1 MQNDPNATPG
11 VSLSLEGRTA
21 LVTGGSR
28 GIGAATVRLFRQAGA
43 RVAFSY
49 LSAQPEAEA
58 LAASLGGPTVCLPI
72 RQSLETPEDGEALVA
87 ATLAAF
93 GDLDILV
100 ANHGI
105 WPPVETSVAAMTI
118 AQWRRTQATNVD
130 SVFGLC
136 HAAASHM
143 LTRPRRTMEAVISTG
158 AKRSGEACPELVEG
172 TPAFSP
178 LEPGVTLTA
187 GCVPL
192 QPARGHIVLIASSAG
207 QRGEAGHADY
217 ATSKGAIIALTKSL
231 SSELA
236 PHGIYAN
243 CVAPGWT
250 HTEMTGSVFD
260 APDVAPRTNRTI
272 PVGRPGH
279 VSEIAGPILFLCTPL
294 AGFIS
299 GEIFNVNGGA
309 VLTG

>member
-1 MQNDPNATPG
+1 MQNEAMSHESRPSLG
-11 VSLSLEGRTA
+11 VTLSLAGRTA
-21 LVTGGSR
+21 LITGGSR
-28 GIGAATVRLFRQAGA
+28 GIGAATVRLFRKAGA

-49 LSAQPEAEA
+49 RTATDQAQALSAECGG
-58 LAASLGGPTVCLPI
+58 ASVCLPI
-72 RQSLETPEDGEALVA
+72 QQALATPEDGETLVA
-87 ATLAAF
+87 RTLAAF

-105 WPPVETSVAAMTI
+105 WPPVPITVADMNA

-130 SVFGLC
+130 SVFGLA
-136 HAAASHM
+136 HAAAAHM
-143 LTRPRRTMEAVISTG
+143 LTRPRGPAST
-158 AKRSGEACPELVEG
+158 E
-172 TPAFSP
+172 
-178 LEPGVTLTA
+178 TA
-187 GCVPL
+187 GNVPL
-192 QPARGHIVLIASSAG
+192 RPARGHIVLIASAAG
-207 QRGEAGHADY
+207 QRGEGGHADY
-217 ATSKGAIIALTKSL
+217 AASKGAIITFTKSL
-231 SSELA
+231 SWELA

-260 APDVAPRTNRTI
+260 RPEDSARTNPTI

-279 VSEIAGPILFLCTPL
+279 VDEIAGPILFLCTPF

>member
-1 MQNDPNATPG
+1 MEAMSNASAPTPG
-11 VSLSLEGRTA
+11 VTRSLAGRTA
-21 LVTGGSR
+21 LITGGSR

-49 LSAQPEAEA
+49 QQATAQAEA
-58 LAASLGGPTVCLPI
+58 LATSLGGPTLCLPI
-72 RQSLETPEDGEALVA
+72 QQTLATPEDGEALVA
-87 ATLAAF
+87 RTLAAF

-105 WPPVETSVAAMTI
+105 WPPVPTTVACMTSAQWHRTI
-118 AQWRRTQATNVD
+118 ATNID
-130 SVFGLC
+130 SVFGLV
-136 HAAASHM
+136 HAAAAHM
-143 LTRPRRTMEAVISTG
+143 LTRPRA
-158 AKRSGEACPELVEG
+158 EG
-172 TPAFSP
+172 DPNT
-178 LEPGVTLTA
+178 TA

-192 QPARGHIVLIASSAG
+192 QPARGHIVLIASAAG

-217 ATSKGAIIALTKSL
+217 ATTKGAIIALTKSL

-250 HTEMTGSVFD
+250 HTEMTASVFD
-260 APDVAPRTNRTI
+260 RPEDAARTNPTI
-272 PVGRPGH
+272 PVGRPAH
-279 VSEIAGPILFLCTPL
+279 VTEIAGPILFLCTPY

-299 GEIFNVNGGA
+299 GEILNVNGGA

>member
-1 MQNDPNATPG
+1 
-11 VSLSLEGRTA
+11 
-21 LVTGGSR
+21 
-28 GIGAATVRLFRQAGA
+28 
-43 RVAFSY
+43 
-49 LSAQPEAEA
+49 
-58 LAASLGGPTVCLPI
+58 
-72 RQSLETPEDGEALVA
+72 
-87 ATLAAF
+87 
-93 GDLDILV
+93 
-100 ANHGI
+100 
-105 WPPVETSVAAMTI
+105 
-118 AQWRRTQATNVD
+118 
-130 SVFGLC
+130 
-136 HAAASHM
+136 
-143 LTRPRRTMEAVISTG
+143 ME
-158 AKRSGEACPELVEG
+158 
-172 TPAFSP
+172 
-178 LEPGVTLTA
+178 TA

-192 QPARGHIVLIASSAG
+192 QPARGHIVLIASAAG
-207 QRGEAGHADY
+207 QRGEGGHADY

-260 APDVAPRTNRTI
+260 RPADAARTNPTI

-279 VSEIAGPILFLCTPL
+279 VTEIAGPILFLCTPY

>member
-1 MQNDPNATPG
+1 MQNDPHATPG

-49 LSAQPEAEA
+49 LSAQPQAEA
-58 LAASLGGPTVCLPI
+58 LAAELGGPTVCLPI
-72 RQSLETPEDGEALVA
+72 RQSLETPEDGETLVA

-105 WPPVETSVAAMTI
+105 WPPVETPIAAMSI
-118 AQWRRTQATNVD
+118 AQWRRTQSTNVD

-136 HAAASHM
+136 HAAAAHM
-143 LTRPRRTMEAVISTG
+143 LTRPRGPA
-158 AKRSGEACPELVEG
+158 G
-172 TPAFSP
+172 TES
-178 LEPGVTLTA
+178 A

-192 QPARGHIVLIASSAG
+192 QAARGHIVLIASAAG

-260 APDVAPRTNRTI
+260 RPEVAARTNPTI

-279 VSEIAGPILFLCTPL
+279 VTEIAGPVLFLCTPF

>member
-1 MQNDPNATPG
+1 MQNEAMSHEFHPTPG
-11 VSLSLEGRTA
+11 VTLSLLGRTA
-21 LVTGGSR
+21 LITGGSR
-28 GIGAATVRLFRQAGA
+28 GIGAATVRLFHKAGA

-49 LSAQPEAEA
+49 RSAAEQAHVLSAEC
-58 LAASLGGPTVCLPI
+58 GGTTACLPI
-72 RQSLETPEDGEALVA
+72 QQVLATPEDGEVLVA
-87 ATLAAF
+87 RTLEAF

-105 WPPVETSVAAMTI
+105 WPPVPTTVADMSS

-130 SVFGLC
+130 SVFGLV
-136 HAAASHM
+136 HAAAAHM
-143 LTRPRRTMEAVISTG
+143 LTRPRPVADPRI
-158 AKRSGEACPELVEG
+158 
-172 TPAFSP
+172 
-178 LEPGVTLTA
+178 TA
-187 GCVPL
+187 GNVPL
-192 QPARGHIVLIASSAG
+192 QPARGHIVLIASAAG
-207 QRGEAGHADY
+207 QRGEGGHADY

-236 PHGIYAN
+236 PHSIYAN

-260 APDVAPRTNRTI
+260 RPEDSARTNPTI

-279 VSEIAGPILFLCTPL
+279 VDEIAGPILFLCTPF

-309 VLTG
+309 VLAG

>member
-1 MQNDPNATPG
+1 MKNKPYSAQAYSEPAGAQSTQVGTPTG
-11 VSLSLEGRTA
+11 VTLSLEGRTA
-21 LVTGGSR
+21 LITGGSR
-28 GIGAATVRLFRQAGA
+28 GIGAATVRLFREAGA

-49 LSAQPEAEA
+49 RAAGDRAHA
-58 LAASLGGPTVCLPI
+58 LAEECGGPGACVAI
-72 RQSLETPEDGEALVA
+72 QQSLATPEDGEALVA
-87 ATLAAF
+87 ATLDAF

-105 WPPVETSVAAMTI
+105 WPPVETTVATMTA
-118 AQWRRTQATNVD
+118 AQWRHTIATNVD
-130 SVFGLC
+130 SVFGLV
-136 HAAASHM
+136 HAAAAHM
-143 LTRPRRTMEAVISTG
+143 LTRPRG
-158 AKRSGEACPELVEG
+158 
-172 TPAFSP
+172 PALAES
-178 LEPGVTLTA
+178 A

-192 QPARGHIVLIASSAG
+192 RLARGHIVLIASAAG
-207 QRGEAGHADY
+207 QRGEGGHADY
-217 ATSKGAIIALTKSL
+217 ATSKGAMIALTKSL

-260 APDVAPRTNRTI
+260 APEVAARTNPTI

-279 VSEIAGPILFLCTPL
+279 VTEIAGPILFLCTPY

>member
-1 MQNDPNATPG
+1 MAIWCKMEAMSNQSTPG
-11 VSLSLEGRTA
+11 VTLSLAGRTA

-49 LSAQPEAEA
+49 QRAAGHAEA
-58 LAASLGGPTVCLPI
+58 LAAELGGPAVCLPL
-72 RQSLETPEDGEALVA
+72 QQELATPEDGEALVA
-87 ATLAAF
+87 RTLAAF

-105 WPPVETSVAAMTI
+105 WPPTPTTVAEMTSAQWHRTI
-118 AQWRRTQATNVD
+118 ATNID

-136 HAAASHM
+136 HAAAAHM
-143 LTRPRRTMEAVISTG
+143 LTGPRDQAASAG
-158 AKRSGEACPELVEG
+158 GSPENQL
-172 TPAFSP
+172 S
-178 LEPGVTLTA
+178 A
-187 GCVPL
+187 GNVPL
-192 QPARGHIVLIASSAG
+192 QPARGHIVLIASAAG
-207 QRGEAGHADY
+207 QRGEGGHADY
-217 ATSKGAIIALTKSL
+217 ATTKGAIIALTKSL

-260 APDVAPRTNRTI
+260 RPEDAARTNPTI

-279 VSEIAGPILFLCTPL
+279 VTEIAGPILFLCTPY

>member
-1 MQNDPNATPG
+1 MTEPNSTPG
-11 VSLSLEGRTA
+11 VTLSLAGRTA

-49 LSAQPEAEA
+49 LSAQSQAEA
-58 LAASLGGPTVCLPI
+58 LAEELGGPSVCLPI
-72 RQSLETPEDGEALVA
+72 RQELTTPEDGETLIA
-87 ATLAAF
+87 ATLMAF

-105 WPPVETSVAAMTI
+105 WPPVETSVAAMTS

-136 HAAASHM
+136 HAAAAHM
-143 LTRPRRTMEAVISTG
+143 LVRPRGPVAAES
-158 AKRSGEACPELVEG
+158 
-172 TPAFSP
+172 
-178 LEPGVTLTA
+178 A

-192 QPARGHIVLIASSAG
+192 QPARGHIVLIASAAG

-260 APDVAPRTNRTI
+260 RPEVAARTNPTI
-272 PVGRPGH
+272 PVGRPAH
-279 VSEIAGPILFLCTPL
+279 VTEIAGPILFLCTPY

-309 VLTG
+309 VLAG

>member
-1 MQNDPNATPG
+1 MEAMPNQSTPG
-11 VSLSLEGRTA
+11 VTLSLAGRTA
-21 LVTGGSR
+21 LITGGSR

-49 LSAQPEAEA
+49 QQAADQATA
-58 LAASLGGPTVCLPI
+58 LATELGGPTLCLPI
-72 RQSLETPEDGEALVA
+72 QQTLATPEDGEALVA
-87 ATLAAF
+87 RTLAAF
-93 GDLDILV
+93 GDLDILI

-105 WPPVETSVAAMTI
+105 WPPVPTPVAEMTSAQWHRTI
-118 AQWRRTQATNVD
+118 ATNIS
-130 SVFGLC
+130 SVFGLV
-136 HAAASHM
+136 HAAAAHM
-143 LTRPRRTMEAVISTG
+143 LTRPRG
-158 AKRSGEACPELVEG
+158 
-172 TPAFSP
+172 PADP
-178 LEPGVTLTA
+178 NTTA

-192 QPARGHIVLIASSAG
+192 QPARGHIVLIASAAG

-217 ATSKGAIIALTKSL
+217 ATTKGAIIALTKSL

-250 HTEMTGSVFD
+250 HTEMTASVFD
-260 APDVAPRTNRTI
+260 RPEDAALTNPTI
-272 PVGRPGH
+272 PVGRPAH
-279 VSEIAGPILFLCTPL
+279 VTEVAGPILFLCTPY

-299 GEIFNVNGGA
+299 GEILNVNGGA

>member
-1 MQNDPNATPG
+1 MHMNPEPTPG
-11 VSLSLEGRTA
+11 VTLSLAGRTA

-49 LSAQPEAEA
+49 RTAADQANT
-58 LAASLGGPTVCLPI
+58 LAASLGGPSLCLPI
-72 RQSLETPEDGEALVA
+72 QRDLETPEDGEALVA
-87 ATLAAF
+87 QTLAAF

-105 WPPVETSVAAMTI
+105 WPPNSTSVATMTA
-118 AQWRRTQATNVD
+118 AQWRRTIATNID

-136 HAAASHM
+136 HAATAHM
-143 LTRPRRTMEAVISTG
+143 LTRPRS
-158 AKRSGEACPELVEG
+158 
-172 TPAFSP
+172 PATSAGGSSENQ
-178 LEPGVTLTA
+178 LSA
-187 GCVPL
+187 GCVPI
-192 QPARGHIVLIASSAG
+192 QPARGHIVLIASAAG
-207 QRGEAGHADY
+207 QRGEAFHADY
-217 ATSKGAIIALTKSL
+217 AASKGAIIAFTKSL

-260 APDVAPRTNRTI
+260 DLADAARTNPTI
-272 PVGRPGH
+272 PVGRPAH
-279 VSEIAGPILFLCTPL
+279 VTEIAGPILFLCTPY

-299 GEIFNVNGGA
+299 GEIVNVNGGA
-309 VLTG
+309 VLAG

>member
-1 MQNDPNATPG
+1 MEAMPDQQVPG
-11 VSLSLEGRTA
+11 VSLSLAGRTA
-21 LVTGGSR
+21 LITGGSR
-28 GIGAATVRLFRQAGA
+28 GIGAAAVRLFRQAGA

-49 LSAQPEAEA
+49 RAAAGQAEA
-58 LAASLGGPTVCLPI
+58 LSAELGGLSACLPI
-72 RQSLETPEDGEALVA
+72 QQDLTSADDGETLVA
-87 ATLAAF
+87 RTLAAF

-105 WPPVETSVAAMTI
+105 WPPVETTVAAMTA
-118 AQWRRTQATNVD
+118 AQWRRTQATNVE

-136 HAAASHM
+136 HAAAAHM
-143 LTRPRRTMEAVISTG
+143 LTRPR
-158 AKRSGEACPELVEG
+158 
-172 TPAFSP
+172 PAAASAQ
-178 LEPGVTLTA
+178 TA

-192 QPARGHIVLIASSAG
+192 QPARGHIVLIASAAG
-207 QRGEAGHADY
+207 QRGEGGHADY
-217 ATSKGAIIALTKSL
+217 ATSKGAIIAFTKSL

-260 APDVAPRTNRTI
+260 APEVAARTNPTI
-272 PVGRPGH
+272 PIGRPGH
-279 VSEIAGPILFLCTPL
+279 VTEIAGPILFLCTPF

>member
-1 MQNDPNATPG
+1 MSARSTLMQYRGMKKSDSIPSAQTHSTAHSPAVSLSLDAG
-11 VSLSLEGRTA
+11 VSLSLAGRTA

-49 LSAQPEAEA
+49 RTAADQAHA
-58 LAASLGGPTVCLPI
+58 LAAECGGPEFCRPI
-72 RQSLETPEDGEALVA
+72 QHDLVTPEDGESLVA

-105 WPPVETSVAAMTI
+105 WPPVETSVATMTS
-118 AQWRRTQATNVD
+118 AQWRLTQATNVD
-130 SVFGLC
+130 SVFGLV
-136 HAAASHM
+136 HAAAAHM
-143 LTRPRRTMEAVISTG
+143 LTRPRAAG
-158 AKRSGEACPELVEG
+158 SGE
-172 TPAFSP
+172 
-178 LEPGVTLTA
+178 TA

-207 QRGEAGHADY
+207 QRGEGGHADY

-260 APDVAPRTNRTI
+260 SPADAARINPTI
-272 PVGRPGH
+272 PVGRPAH
-279 VSEIAGPILFLCTPL
+279 VTEIAGPILFLCTPF

-309 VLTG
+309 VLIG

>member
-1 MQNDPNATPG
+1 MSTQPAPTPG
-11 VSLSLEGRTA
+11 VTLSLAGRTA
-21 LVTGGSR
+21 LITGGSR

-49 LSAQPEAEA
+49 QHAGGQAEMLSA
-58 LAASLGGPTVCLPI
+58 LCGGHDVCLPL
-72 RQSLETPEDGEALVA
+72 RQELLTPEDGEALVA
-87 ATLAAF
+87 RTLAAF

-105 WPPVETSVAAMTI
+105 WPPVPTTVAEMTSAQWHRTI
-118 AQWRRTQATNVD
+118 ATNID
-130 SVFGLC
+130 SVFGLV
-136 HAAASHM
+136 HAAAAHM
-143 LTRPRRTMEAVISTG
+143 LTRPRAAG
-158 AKRSGEACPELVEG
+158 DP
-172 TPAFSP
+172 
-178 LEPGVTLTA
+178 TLTA

-192 QPARGHIVLIASSAG
+192 QPARGHIVLIASAAG

-217 ATSKGAIIALTKSL
+217 ATTKGAIIALTKSL

-250 HTEMTGSVFD
+250 HTEMTASVFD
-260 APDVAPRTNRTI
+260 SPEDAARTNPTI

-279 VSEIAGPILFLCTPL
+279 VTEIAGPILFLCTPY

-299 GEIFNVNGGA
+299 GEILNVNGGA

>member
-1 MQNDPNATPG
+1 MQNEAMSHEFHPATG
-11 VSLSLEGRTA
+11 VTLSLSGRIA
-21 LVTGGSR
+21 LITGGSR
-28 GIGAATVRLFRQAGA
+28 GIGAATVRLFRRAGA
-43 RVAFSY
+43 RVAFNYQASAKQAHA
-49 LSAQPEAEA
+49 LSAECGG
-58 LAASLGGPTVCLPI
+58 ASTCLPI
-72 RQSLETPEDGEALVA
+72 QQHLATPEDGEALVA
-87 ATLAAF
+87 RTLEAF

-105 WPPVETSVAAMTI
+105 WPPVETSVATMTS

-130 SVFGLC
+130 SVFGLV
-136 HAAASHM
+136 HAAAAHM
-143 LTRPRRTMEAVISTG
+143 LTRPRPAADPRITTG
-158 AKRSGEACPELVEG
+158 G
-172 TPAFSP
+172 
-178 LEPGVTLTA
+178 
-187 GCVPL
+187 VPL
-192 QPARGHIVLIASSAG
+192 QPARGHIVLIASAAG
-207 QRGEAGHADY
+207 QRGEGGHADY

-260 APDVAPRTNRTI
+260 RPEDAARTNPTI
-272 PVGRPGH
+272 PVGRPAH
-279 VSEIAGPILFLCTPL
+279 VDEIAGPILFLCTPF

-309 VLTG
+309 VLAG

>member
-1 MQNDPNATPG
+1 MTEPNSTPG
-11 VSLSLEGRTA
+11 VTLSLAGRTA

-49 LSAQPEAEA
+49 LSAQSQAEA
-58 LAASLGGPTVCLPI
+58 LAEELGGPSVCLPI
-72 RQSLETPEDGEALVA
+72 RQELTTPEDGETLIA
-87 ATLAAF
+87 ATLMAF

-105 WPPVETSVAAMTI
+105 WPPVETSVAAMTS

-136 HAAASHM
+136 HAAAAHM
-143 LTRPRRTMEAVISTG
+143 LVRPRGPVAAES
-158 AKRSGEACPELVEG
+158 
-172 TPAFSP
+172 
-178 LEPGVTLTA
+178 A

-192 QPARGHIVLIASSAG
+192 QPARGHIVLIASAAG

-260 APDVAPRTNRTI
+260 RPEVAARTNPTI
-272 PVGRPGH
+272 PVGRPAH
-279 VSEIAGPILFLCTPL
+279 VTEIAGPILFLCTPY

>member
-1 MQNDPNATPG
+1 MQNDLNPAPG
-11 VSLSLEGRTA
+11 VSLSLAGRTA

-49 LSAQPEAEA
+49 HSATAQAEA
-58 LAASLGGPTVCLPI
+58 LSAECGGPAFCLPI
-72 RQSLETPEDGEALVA
+72 RQELATPEDGETLVA
-87 ATLAAF
+87 ATLVAF

-105 WPPVETSVAAMTI
+105 WPPVEAPIATMTA
-118 AQWRRTQATNVD
+118 AQWRRTQSTNVD

-136 HAAASHM
+136 HAASAHM
-143 LTRPRRTMEAVISTG
+143 LTRPRGPAG
-158 AKRSGEACPELVEG
+158 AES
-172 TPAFSP
+172 
-178 LEPGVTLTA
+178 A
-187 GCVPL
+187 GCVAL
-192 QPARGHIVLIASSAG
+192 QPARGHIVLIASAAG
-207 QRGEAGHADY
+207 QRGEGGHADY

-279 VSEIAGPILFLCTPL
+279 VTEIAGPILFLCTPF

>member
-1 MQNDPNATPG
+1 MEAMPNPLVPAVT
-11 VSLSLEGRTA
+11 LSLAGRTA
-21 LVTGGSR
+21 LITGGSR

-49 LSAQPEAEA
+49 RTAAGQAAALSAE
-58 LAASLGGPTVCLPI
+58 LGGSSVCLPI
-72 RQSLETPEDGEALVA
+72 QQELATPEDGEALVA
-87 ATLAAF
+87 TALAAF

-105 WPPVETSVAAMTI
+105 WPPTPTTVADMTAAQWHRTI
-118 AQWRRTQATNVD
+118 ATNID
-130 SVFGLC
+130 SVFGLV
-136 HAAASHM
+136 HAATAHM
-143 LTRPRRTMEAVISTG
+143 LTRPCG
-158 AKRSGEACPELVEG
+158 AAQSAGGSEENK
-172 TPAFSP
+172 
-178 LEPGVTLTA
+178 LTA

-192 QPARGHIVLIASSAG
+192 TPARGHIVLIASAAG

-217 ATSKGAIIALTKSL
+217 ATTKGAIIALTKSL

-236 PHGIYAN
+236 PCGIYAN

-260 APDVAPRTNRTI
+260 APEVAARTNPTI
-272 PVGRPGH
+272 PVGRPAH
-279 VSEIAGPILFLCTPL
+279 VTEIAGPILFLCTPF

-299 GEIFNVNGGA
+299 GEILNVNGGA
-309 VLTG
+309 VLAG